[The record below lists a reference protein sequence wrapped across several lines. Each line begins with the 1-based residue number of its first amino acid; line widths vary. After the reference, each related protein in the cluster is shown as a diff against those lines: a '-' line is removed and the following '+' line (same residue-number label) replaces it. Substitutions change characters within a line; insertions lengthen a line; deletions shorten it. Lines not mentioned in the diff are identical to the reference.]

1 LPELQQLEFLEKPGV
16 RPVSEDLERALQI
29 LGGATW
35 NPRLLVRVFDS
46 DDKKRMK
53 LVAMNRLQHRE
64 EVLQRA
70 GRDLLEMLHSV

>member
-1 LPELQQLEFLEKPGV
+1 M
-16 RPVSEDLERALQI
+16 SEDLERALQI